1 VTITDRRV
9 DRRVPGVADV
19 PGEEDDPTLVAPVQ
33 PAPPALDDAGEVYR
47 SLAPAVLGYLR
58 GQGVRDP
65 EDVLGDVFLNVARD
79 LHRFSGDGD
88 AQRRWVFTI
97 AHHRLVDHRRRVRV
111 RPVESDHEVP
121 DLPGPA
127 PVLDDLDPELLAG
140 LRELTDQ
147 QRAVV
152 LLRFVADLS
161 LVEVAELTGRPVG
174 AVKSMQARALSRLAD
189 RLAGDSG
196 HEARWA
202 SD

>member
-1 VTITDRRV
+1 MSLVGQRS
-9 DRRVPGVADV
+9 DRRVPSVADA
-19 PGEEDDPTLVAPVQ
+19 PAADDDPTLVATVR

-47 SLAPAVLGYLR
+47 ALAPAVLGYLR
-58 GQGVRDP
+58 GQGVRDA
-65 EDVLGDVFLNVARD
+65 EDLLGEVFLNVARD

-111 RPVESDHEVP
+111 RPVESDREVP
-121 DLPGPA
+121 DLPGPD
-127 PVLDDLDPELLAG
+127 PVLDDLDPELVAG
-140 LRELTDQ
+140 LRDLTDE
-147 QRAVV
+147 QREVV

-161 LVEVAELTGRPVG
+161 LAEVAELTGRPVG

-189 RLAGDSG
+189 RLAAD
-196 HEARWA
+196 HARWA